1 MSFESLAR
9 RFPLFSL
16 KEFLIESKEFTTE
29 NLLSFSQNWEMHKQK
44 LKDLPLHLAFYKF
57 VLEIRESLP
66 YEENNAYHTLLGHIL
81 YLTGNL
87 TDLSRMI
94 VPSEPLLVLYQSLA
108 NFYLGKFQ
116 RAKELAKTVLV
127 ITDYSNINLS
137 CFIYSM
143 KLFIDSFYFI
153 DSNLSETKNTL
164 RNLIEKF
171 KNNPTELAKSQI
183 IFAEAMLLPFEDPS
197 EEKIIYIDSNINNLD
212 YWSSGMCLTQ
222 LAKHYLKVQDS
233 EKALIT
239 VKKAIDAFGNL
250 PDTPDK
256 FHPYFLLFDK
266 FKEELSHYESS
277 INKYFPLKLMYLVN
291 KKRLNLINQKES
303 EELNSF
309 IESKSSY
316 PKYFH
321 DYLS

>member
-44 LKDLPLHLAFYKF
+44 LKDLPLHLAFYNF

-87 TDLSRMI
+87 VDLSRMI
-94 VPSEPLLVLYQSLA
+94 VPSEPLLLLYQSLA

-127 ITDYSNINLS
+127 ITDYSNINLT

-143 KLFIDSFYFI
+143 KLFIESFYFD
-153 DSNLSETKNTL
+153 DSE
-164 RNLIEKF
+164 LIETRKALRKLIEDF
-171 KNNPTELAKSQI
+171 KEKPAELAKSQV
-183 IFAEAMLLPFEDPS
+183 IFAEAILLSFENPS
-197 EEKIIYIDSNINNLD
+197 KVVLDFIESNVNNLD

-222 LAKHYLKVQDS
+222 VAKYYLKNNNPDS
-233 EKALIT
+233 ALDAA
-239 VKKAIDAFGNL
+239 KKAVSAFDKL

-256 FHPYFLLFDK
+256 FHPYLLFFDK
-266 FKEELSHYESS
+266 FQKELNQIEST
-277 INKYFPLKLMYLVN
+277 INKYLPLKMIYLVN
-291 KKRLNLINQKES
+291 KKRSGIINQKENGD
-303 EELNSF
+303 LKNF

-316 PKYFH
+316 PKYFN